1 MIKSISTAALLSSL
15 VISGVWAAPISP
27 KPINEVSSS
36 NLVHVGYYDKKY
48 YKNKKYYKH
57 HGYYN
62 DKPRYYK
69 GSRYYHGGRYW
80 GHRYYARPS
89 GWQTLGCV
97 AVGPVWYCP

>member
-1 MIKSISTAALLSSL
+1 MIRSILPAALLSSL

-48 YKNKKYYKH
+48 HKNKKYYKH

-62 DKPRYYK
+62 YKPRYHK

-97 AVGPVWYCP
+97 LVGPVWYCP